1 MTDKKTAVR
10 TAKSLK
16 GVVSR
21 CSSLQTIK
29 VDVLVLKSHPKYR
42 KVLKLTTT
50 VTAHDEN
57 NSVKVGDSVLISPCK
72 PHSKTKSW
80 EVSHIFSAEAG

>member
-1 MTDKKTAVR
+1 MTEQTVAVS
-10 TAKSLK
+10 TAKALK

-21 CSSLQTIK
+21 CSSTQTIK

-42 KVLKLTTT
+42 KVLKLTITMT
-50 VTAHDEN
+50 VHDET
-57 NSVKVGDSVLISPCK
+57 NSAKVGDVVLISPCK

-80 EVSHIFSAEAG
+80 EIAHIFSKQSN